1 MLTESEK
8 LWLHNRQAWRAIQR
22 HGRRSEWYSC
32 VYCDYSGNKELCGS
46 SPCRLEFSVA
56 SLIDA
61 LEFSERVAAKL
72 AEIMPRALADPW
84 FIENAKHINAD
95 VTLKWARLSVEE
107 EMDNDNS

>member
-72 AEIMPRALADPW
+72 ADTFFFELAPD
-84 FIENAKHINAD
+84 D
-95 VTLKWARLSVEE
+95 VRMMLARLAVEE
-107 EMDNDNS
+107 EMNAES